1 MRACIRGCDVCH
13 RTKPPTRK
21 PLGELEQLQTS
32 NEWCT
37 KIGVD
42 FVTKLPWSV
51 EGFDCVISVIDH
63 LTNTKFCD
71 VYVRLHG
78 VPDVIISDHD
88 PSFVVKFWTS
98 LMSTLKIKL
107 GRSPAYHAQTDGQ
120 IENVNHVITKYLRVF
135 VQHTPDM

>member
-1 MRACIRGCDVCH
+1 
-13 RTKPPTRK
+13 
-21 PLGELEQLQTS
+21 
-32 NEWCT
+32 
-37 KIGVD
+37 VD

-63 LTNTKFCD
+63 LTKWVYFLPAVEQGLTAEAFSTKFCD